1 MGCRLAVRA
10 DANNNRTTPSSLLSR
25 EAQPHLAP
33 VSQGQGGLVSQLG
46 LVPVQQSPGEAAAV
60 SSQGRKQR
68 KSGSAMQRQGTG
80 IPARKHGQKR
90 LTGSRESN
98 MNCPQSIS
106 GLELV

>member
-25 EAQPHLAP
+25 EAQPHLIP

-68 KSGSAMQRQGTG
+68 GQDKVGVSYAKAGHRHSCKKAWAKEADRQQR
-80 IPARKHGQKR
+80 
-90 LTGSRESN
+90 E
-98 MNCPQSIS
+98 
-106 GLELV
+106 